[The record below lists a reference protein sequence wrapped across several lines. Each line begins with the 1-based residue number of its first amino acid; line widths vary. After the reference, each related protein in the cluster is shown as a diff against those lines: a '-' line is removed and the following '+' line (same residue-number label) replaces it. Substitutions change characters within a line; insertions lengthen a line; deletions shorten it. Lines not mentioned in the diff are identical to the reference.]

1 MYPQLWH
8 YRGKCM
14 PTYNYYCSDCD
25 THFSYFQ
32 KMSESPISNCENC
45 DGKVKR
51 LITGGTGLIFKGSGF
66 YLTDYKNE
74 KKSTDDSPNST
85 KAKNGDSKQDEKV
98 KTKNTNSKDVAT
110 QNKEKK
116 KNE

>member
-1 MYPQLWH
+1 
-8 YRGKCM
+8 M

-32 KMSESPISNCENC
+32 KMSESPISSCENC

-66 YLTDYKNE
+66 YLTDYKNSQ
-74 KKSTDDSPNST
+74 KTTDDNS
-85 KAKNGDSKQDEKV
+85 KSNQKKNENSKQSGKTE
-98 KTKNTNSKDVAT
+98 TKNTSSEDTAT
-110 QNKEKK
+110 QKKEKK
-116 KNE
+116 IDE

>member
-1 MYPQLWH
+1 MYPQLLP
-8 YRGKCM
+8 YRGICM

-45 DGKVKR
+45 GGEVKR

-66 YLTDYKNE
+66 YLTDYKKE
-74 KKSTDDSPNST
+74 KKTTDVSPNST
-85 KAKNGDSKQDEKV
+85 QKKNGNSKQDEKI
-98 KTKNTNSKDVAT
+98 KTKSTSSNDTAT
-110 QNKEKK
+110 QKKEKK
-116 KNE
+116 IDE

>member
-1 MYPQLWH
+1 MYPQLLPCKGI
-8 YRGKCM
+8 YM

-32 KMSESPISNCENC
+32 KMSESPISSCENC
-45 DGKVKR
+45 GGEVKR

-74 KKSTDDSPNST
+74 PKSKVDKDESKTPEKSESKKDGKSESPSNNTEKKST
-85 KAKNGDSKQDEKV
+85 V
-98 KTKNTNSKDVAT
+98 KKD
-110 QNKEKK
+110 KK
-116 KNE
+116 SNE